1 MIKRG
6 KGDMIM
12 YPLAGDSG
20 GGGLNNAPALKNGHV
35 LRPIT
40 CECYFQCG
48 KGVCKCDLIKIGIWE
63 IILDDQ

>member
-35 LRPIT
+35 LIPI
-40 CECYFQCG
+40 
-48 KGVCKCDLIKIGIWE
+48 KCVTFSAEREFANVI
-63 IILDDQ
+63 